1 MRPSRPVCAAL
12 ILVLALAGAA
22 LAGGCQRQSPVVR
35 LAVNPWLA
43 SELNAQVA
51 AILLRENL
59 HLPAEIVAVDEY
71 EQWPALARGELDAC
85 LEVWPSG
92 HQRDLDVY
100 LGRTPGVESL
110 GLLGVV
116 GKIGWYVPRCLVRD
130 NPELATWRGLRD
142 PAIAG
147 LFAAP
152 ASHGKG
158 QFLAGDPSWV
168 QYDRQIIANLGLD
181 LDVVPAGSE
190 QAIMAAVDQA
200 FAQGRPILFYF
211 WFPHPLHV
219 KYSLA
224 EVKLPP
230 YNDECYAKA
239 AQGGVACGYPPD
251 ILLKIAWPG
260 LREKS
265 PAAYELLKN
274 FNLTEQDQLA
284 MMGQVAMG
292 RSPAQAARAWL
303 EANPRRW
310 REWLPVD

>member
-1 MRPSRPVCAAL
+1 MRPSHPVCAAL
-12 ILVLALAGAA
+12 ILAAALAWAFV
-22 LAGGCQRQSPVVR
+22 AGGCQPEAKAVR

-51 AILLRENL
+51 AILLREHL

-71 EQWPALARGELDAC
+71 EQWPALVRGDLDAC

-92 HQRDLDVY
+92 HQHDIDTY
-100 LGRTPGVESL
+100 LGRAQGVESL

-116 GKIGWYVPRCLVRD
+116 GKIGWYAPRCLMREH
-130 NPELATWRGLRD
+130 PALATWQGLRD
-142 PAIAG
+142 PALAAV
-147 LFAAP
+147 FATP
-152 ASHGKG
+152 SSHGKG

-168 QYDRQIIANLGLD
+168 QYDRQIIANPGLD
-181 LDVVPAGSE
+181 LSVVQAGSE

-265 PAAYELLKN
+265 PAAYEFLRN
-274 FNLTEQDQLA
+274 FNLTDQDQLA
-284 MMGQVAMG
+284 MMSQVSLG
-292 RSPAQAARAWL
+292 RSPAQAARTWL
-303 EANPRRW
+303 DANQRRW
-310 REWLPVD
+310 KEWMPVD